1 MATCFDEPGVIF
13 DTRFCLDSI
22 SKNVK
27 GAVKVVGKPLQI
39 VCDTEKCVTLRT
51 MSALKVV
58 TTSNKKCDSK
68 LALRLDGGSLV
79 VGKLATAYENDGLQR
94 GVHAGDFVW
103 TGQHVQIK
111 GRMSGITNAG
121 ILRAPVFKP
130 ACEDCSTPGVMIG
143 RLCGQVVGSAGTGLN
158 GAQVMAVYR
167 ILVPKPTKTGASGPL
182 TGTIEGVIVGPC
194 K

>member
-13 DTRFCLDSI
+13 DTRFCLDTI

-27 GAVKVVGKPLQI
+27 GSIKAGKPLQI
-39 VCDTEKCVTLRT
+39 VCEKEKCVTLRT
-51 MSALKVV
+51 MSAIKVAV
-58 TTSNKKCDSK
+58 LTNKECDSK
-68 LALRLDGGSLV
+68 LGLRLDGSLV

-130 ACEDCSTPGVMIG
+130 ACEKCSTPGVMIG

-167 ILVPKPTKTGASGPL
+167 FLVPKPTKEGASGSL

>member
-27 GAVKVVGKPLQI
+27 GAVK
-39 VCDTEKCVTLRT
+39 
-51 MSALKVV
+51 
-58 TTSNKKCDSK
+58 
-68 LALRLDGGSLV
+68 V

-130 ACEDCSTPGVMIG
+130 ACEECSTPGVMIG

-167 ILVPKPTKTGASGPL
+167 LLTKPTKTGASGPL
-182 TGTIEGVIVGPC
+182 TGTLEGVIVGPC